1 MKQSVR
7 PLKWLNDPHEVVTA
21 DKQEREDSIIAGTKA
36 GGLKAAAKNK
46 ANNPNFYREIGR
58 KGGLVKG
65 TMGGFAHPTADPSAA
80 GLKGGLKSRRT
91 KKSQ

>member
-1 MKQSVR
+1 MSGSR
-7 PLKWLNDPHEVVTA
+7 
-21 DKQEREDSIIAGTKA
+21 I
-36 GGLKAAAKNK
+36 GGLKAAAKNLER
-46 ANNPNFYREIGR
+46 NPNFYREIGR

-80 GLKGGLKSRRT
+80 GRKGGLKSRRT